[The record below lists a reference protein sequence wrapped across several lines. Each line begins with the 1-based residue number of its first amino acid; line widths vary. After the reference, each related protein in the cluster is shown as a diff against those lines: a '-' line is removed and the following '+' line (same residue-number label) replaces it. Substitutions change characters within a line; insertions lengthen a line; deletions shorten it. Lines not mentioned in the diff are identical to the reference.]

1 MSLLNLTTAPLPIV
15 AVLGGGAAGFFG
27 AIACAEA
34 NPQQVVYLLEKSP
47 KLLSKVRV
55 SGGGRCNVTHACESA
70 AQLVQH
76 YPRGGR
82 QLKDAFKQ
90 FGVADTVAWFAKRG
104 VPLKTEA
111 DGRMFPTTDSS
122 ETIARA
128 LEDAARRAGVRVLP
142 RTAAEEIA
150 VMPDGEFKLTLSG
163 EGSAAVGA
171 ELRAGRLL
179 IATGGNP
186 KSAAYDWLRA
196 LGHSIAE
203 PVPSLFTFNVPASPL
218 RDLPGVSVP
227 HARVVLAGEKLQYEG
242 PLLVTHWGVSG
253 PAVLKLS
260 AWGARRLHDLAY
272 QGTALV
278 SWVPTHTDETLRP
291 WAQAFRLENGKKQVA
306 AHPQFGLPTRLWRT
320 LAAEA
325 GIGPETRWNEVP
337 AKAQNR
343 LLELLLRTP
352 LQVQGKTTHKDEF
365 VTCGGIPLNEV
376 NLATFESRRIPGL
389 FFAGEVLDIDGITGG
404 FNFQAAWTTGFLAGQ
419 AMAKISQPVADA
431 PNAARG

>member
-1 MSLLNLTTAPLPIV
+1 V
-15 AVLGGGAAGFFG
+15 VLGGGAAGFFG

-34 NPQQVVYLLEKSP
+34 NPDTPVLLLEKSP
-47 KLLSKVRV
+47 KLLGKVRV

-70 AQLVQH
+70 AQLIQH

-82 QLKDAFKQ
+82 PLKEAFQK
-90 FGVADTVAWFAKRG
+90 FGVADTINWFGKRG
-104 VPLKTEA
+104 VTLKTEA

-128 LEDAARRAGVRVLP
+128 LEDAARRAGVRIYP
-142 RTAAEEIA
+142 RTAAEQVTSLSEGGFA
-150 VMPDGEFKLTLSG
+150 LTISG
-163 EGSAAVGA
+163 EGSTTLGSVLHAS
-171 ELRAGRLL
+171 RLL
-179 IATGGNP
+179 VATGGNP
-186 KSAAYDWLRA
+186 KSGAYDWLRD

-218 RDLPGVSVP
+218 RELPGVSVS
-227 HARVVLAGEKLQYEG
+227 HARVVIAGEKLQYEG

-260 AWGARRLHDLAY
+260 AWGARRLHELGY
-272 QGTALV
+272 HSTALI
-278 SWVPTHTDETLRP
+278 SWVPSHTDESLRS
-291 WAQAFRLENGKKQVA
+291 WVQQFRLDNGKKQVA

-320 LAAEA
+320 LVEQASL
-325 GIGPETRWNEVP
+325 GPETRWSEVP

-352 LQVQGKTTHKDEF
+352 LQVQGKTTYKEEF
-365 VTCGGIPLNEV
+365 VTCGGIPLAEV
-376 NLATFESRRIPGL
+376 NFKTMESRRVPSL
-389 FFAGEVLDIDGITGG
+389 YFAGEVLDIDGITGG

-419 AMAKISQPVADA
+419 AMA
-431 PNAARG
+431 AATGSFTHT